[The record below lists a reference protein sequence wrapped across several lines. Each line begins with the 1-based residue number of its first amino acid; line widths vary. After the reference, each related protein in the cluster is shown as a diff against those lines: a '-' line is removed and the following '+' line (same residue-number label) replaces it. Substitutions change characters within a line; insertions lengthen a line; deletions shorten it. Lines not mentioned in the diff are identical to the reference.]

1 MTQNAIQL
9 VDNENSC
16 SDERNARRVTRA
28 RQIAML
34 RPSMVSIVNVM
45 NRIIADNGKELV
57 TLESFL
63 HELSRCVTMGQITI
77 EDLIQQKPSSKN
89 DTTSP
94 TLNIATFSRS
104 GTLAKILKPFVEKRL
119 CTVVCSQSTPGDEG
133 ELMAKDLQSPWIPD
147 DEMHRLLN
155 GEKNKERIL
164 DLVLIGSDCV
174 QPQTESMV
182 NKVGTKKLCEIPV
195 FCCADTWKVWNDIF
209 PPPTEEDLFEFVPL
223 KLVTELLVS

>member
-9 VDNENSC
+9 VNNENSC

-34 RPSMVSIVNVM
+34 RPSMVPIVNVM

-57 TLESFL
+57 T
-63 HELSRCVTMGQITI
+63 
-77 EDLIQQKPSSKN
+77 
-89 DTTSP
+89 
-94 TLNIATFSRS
+94 
-104 GTLAKILKPFVEKRL
+104 
-119 CTVVCSQSTPGDEG
+119 QSTPGDEG